1 MQGSL
6 HRQVILAVPVA
17 LILSLAWIFHGLA
30 QESTDEATLK
40 LGAQIY
46 LENCAVCHG
55 PDGKGRIGATLA
67 KDWPSV
73 RPDLRIADTIRD
85 GVSGSPM
92 PAWSQ
97 ANGGPLTDAEIEAVT
112 SYILSWETGGSP
124 LIIPAPTA
132 VPRPIMTPLPNVSGD
147 PNRGALLFDQNCVVC
162 HGPNGEGRIGAPLRK
177 VWASVRP
184 DLEVKAIIQR
194 GIQGSVM
201 PAWGQQNGG
210 PLNEADV
217 NDLVAFVLT
226 LSKSGE
232 SSSDLSVQT
241 PASPVAGP
249 QASVVI
255 LIVVIVLAI
264 GGSVAASRR
273 KPS

>member
-1 MQGSL
+1 MQVSL
-6 HRQVILAVPVA
+6 PRQAFLALPVA
-17 LILSLAWIFHGLA
+17 LLLSLVWIARGWA
-30 QESTDEATLK
+30 QQGTDEAKLQ

-46 LENCAVCHG
+46 AENCAVCHG

-73 RPDLRIADTIRD
+73 RPDLRIADTIRT
-85 GVSGSPM
+85 GVPGSPM

-97 ANGGPLTDAEIEAVT
+97 ANGGPLTDEQIDAVT
-112 SYILSWETGGSP
+112 YYILSWETGGPP
-124 LIIPAPTA
+124 LIIPAPTPI
-132 VPRPIMTPLPNVSGD
+132 PRPVMTQLPNVTGD
-147 PNRGALLFDQNCVVC
+147 PNRGASLFDQNCVVC

-184 DLEVKAIIQR
+184 DLEIKAIIQR
-194 GIQGSVM
+194 GIQDTVM

-226 LSKSGE
+226 LSKPTDTSA
-232 SSSDLSVQT
+232 DLNVQT
-241 PASPVAGP
+241 PVSPVAGL
-249 QASVVI
+249 QASIII

-264 GGSVAASRR
+264 GGSVAAFTR
-273 KPS
+273 KG